1 MTIMRAPEGYIWET
15 AVPDQ
20 GRPIS
25 KTSTLASE
33 GRANMLASPL
43 LEAPEREFDGDDWD
57 DAEEIDSDELDV
69 ELEEEEIEPEDDE
82 DF

>member
-15 AVPDQ
+15 VVP
-20 GRPIS
+20 
-25 KTSTLASE
+25 KAAYLETSTLALE

-43 LEAPEREFDGDDWD
+43 LEAPEREFDSDDWD

-69 ELEEEEIEPEDDE
+69 ELDEEEIEPEDDE